1 MSDNDTK
8 INALK
13 NIGAKVNDL
22 RQSNPKVFYGGL
34 GAVVILVLFLL
45 IGGGDTSQAPQVNA
59 ALKVG
64 ETYRLVNPNGG
75 EVLLVAVPGQ
85 FSSAEDNGEDSKNIC
100 LVDSNTQV
108 VLQEETFVNYI
119 HYVKVQPSGG
129 PCKGKSGWTSKVNI
143 KK

>member
-1 MSDNDTK
+1 MSDNDSK

-45 IGGGDTSQAPQVNA
+45 IGGSGTGQAPQVKA
-59 ALKVG
+59 TLTVG
-64 ETYRLVNPNGG
+64 ESYRLVNPNGG

-85 FSSAEDNGEDSKNIC
+85 FSSVDYDEEDSQNIC
-100 LVDSNTQV
+100 LVDSGTRV
-108 VLQEETFVNYI
+108 VLQEETFINYI
-119 HYVKVQPSGG
+119 HYVKVQPSNG

>member
-1 MSDNDTK
+1 MSDNDSK

-13 NIGAKVNDL
+13 NIGAQVNDL

-34 GAVVILVLFLL
+34 AVVVILALFLL
-45 IGGGDTSQAPQVNA
+45 IGGSDTSQAPQVKA
-59 ALKVG
+59 TLKIG

-85 FSSAEDNGEDSKNIC
+85 FSSSEYDEEDSQNIC
-100 LVDSNTQV
+100 LVDSNTRV

-119 HYVKVQPSGG
+119 NYVKVQPSDG
-129 PCKGKSGWTSKVNI
+129 PCKSKSGWTSKVNI
-143 KK
+143 KM

>member
-1 MSDNDTK
+1 MGDNDSK

-13 NIGAKVNDL
+13 NIGTKVSDL

-34 GAVVILVLFLL
+34 AVVMILVLFLL
-45 IGGGDTSQAPQVNA
+45 MGGDTSQAPQVKA
-59 ALKVG
+59 TLKVG

-85 FSSAEDNGEDSKNIC
+85 FSSAEYNEEDSQNIC
-100 LVDSNTQV
+100 LVDSNTRV

-119 HYVKVQPSGG
+119 NYVKVQPSDG
-129 PCKGKSGWTSKVNI
+129 PCKGKSGWTSKVNL

>member
-1 MSDNDTK
+1 MSDNNSK

-22 RQSNPKVFYGGL
+22 RQNNPKVFYGGL
-34 GAVVILVLFLL
+34 GAVVILFLFLL
-45 IGGGDTSQAPQVNA
+45 IGGGGTSQAPQVKA
-59 ALKVG
+59 ALTVG

-85 FSSAEDNGEDSKNIC
+85 FSSAEYKEEDSQNIC
-100 LVDSNTQV
+100 VVDSNTQV

>member
-1 MSDNDTK
+1 MSDNDSK

-22 RQSNPKVFYGGL
+22 RQSKPKVFYGGL
-34 GAVVILVLFLL
+34 AAVVIIVLFLL
-45 IGGGDTSQAPQVNA
+45 IGGGDTSQAPQVQA
-59 ALKVG
+59 TLKAG
-64 ETYRLVNPNGG
+64 ATYRLVNPNGG

-85 FSSAEDNGEDSKNIC
+85 FSSADYNEEDTQNIC
-100 LVDSNTQV
+100 VVDSNTQV

-119 HYVKVQPSGG
+119 HYVKVKPSAG
-129 PCKGKSGWTSKVNI
+129 PCAGKSGWTSKVNI

>member
-1 MSDNDTK
+1 MSDNDSK

-34 GAVVILVLFLL
+34 AVVVILVLFLL
-45 IGGGDTSQAPQVNA
+45 ISGGGTSQAPQVKA
-59 ALKVG
+59 TLKVG

-85 FSSAEDNGEDSKNIC
+85 FSSVEYNEEDSQNIC
-100 LVDSNTQV
+100 VVDSGTRAI
-108 VLQEETFVNYI
+108 LQEETFVNYI
-119 HYVKVQPSGG
+119 NYVKVQPSDG